1 MSNRVDDNDK
11 TGIKHDINDGGTGRI
26 RYKNHLKK
34 SQDISKF
41 ELIVAALTI
50 LSLIIILVVYL
61 EQLTPVQLQIL
72 YLFDLCVTIILG
84 IDYTFRLRRHP
95 KGQRLKFIIKNWYEI
110 PAMIPL
116 IVYASFDTHVAIV
129 VVLRALRLI
138 TFFRLV
144 RLFRILSYF
153 GDSQLLYIAFF
164 ISITTVSGAISIYL
178 VESQA
183 ADSDI
188 KTLRDAFW
196 WSVGIVSTIAPNNLT
211 PVTTEGQ
218 IIASILMFVSIG
230 VIAILISTLGSKLVQ
245 SRLKESKSIKP
256 GETVFTR
263 ESKDDIK
270 RKIDKIED
278 LNSQELDLLLSIIV
292 SIHNTLHLQQ
302 QQAHTQNSN
311 SSNID
316 RNTSKHE
323 LQDRKGSENQNKHSE
338 NLICLNCSNV
348 YPPHSLFCNYCG
360 RKII

>member
-1 MSNRVDDNDK
+1 MSNRVDDNDP
-11 TGIKHDINDGGTGRI
+11 TDSKHDISDGGTKGVQYSNYI
-26 RYKNHLKK
+26 KK
-34 SQDISKF
+34 SQDLNKF

-50 LSLIIILVVYL
+50 VSLIIILVVYL

-72 YLFDLCVTIILG
+72 YLFDLCVAIILG
-84 IDYTFRLRRHP
+84 VDYTYRLKKHP
-95 KGQRLKFIIKNWYEI
+95 KGQRLRFIIRNWYEI

-116 IVYASFDTHVAIV
+116 VVYASFDTHVAIV

-178 VESQA
+178 VESPA

-196 WSVGIVSTIAPNNLT
+196 WSIGIVSTIAPNNLV

-218 IIASILMFVSIG
+218 IIASILMFISIG

-245 SRLKESKSIKP
+245 SRLKESKNIKP
-256 GETVFTR
+256 GGTMFIK
-263 ESKDDIK
+263 ESKEDIK
-270 RKIDKIED
+270 KKIDKIEY
-278 LNSQELDLLLSIIV
+278 LNSQELDLLINIIV
-292 SIHNTLHLQQ
+292 STHNTLQFQQ
-302 QQAHTQNSN
+302 HTQNSN

-316 RNTSKHE
+316 MDTSRRK
-323 LQDRKGSENQNKHSE
+323 LQDKKESREKNQNKHLGYKE
-338 NLICLNCSNV
+338 G
-348 YPPHSLFCNYCG
+348 YDD
-360 RKII
+360 K

>member
-1 MSNRVDDNDK
+1 MSNRENDNDQNE
-11 TGIKHDINDGGTGRI
+11 IKHNVDASKTRRI
-26 RYKNHLKK
+26 RYNTHLKK

-61 EQLTPVQLQIL
+61 EKLTPAQLQIL
-72 YLFDLCVTIILG
+72 YLFDLCVTIVLG
-84 IDYTFRLRRHP
+84 IDYTFRLRRNP

-116 IVYASFDTHVAIV
+116 IVYAPLGTHVAIV
-129 VVLRALRLI
+129 VILRALRLI

-178 VESQA
+178 VESPA

-196 WSVGIVSTIAPNNLT
+196 WSIGIVSTIAPNNLV

-218 IIASILMFVSIG
+218 IIASILMFISIG

-245 SRLKESKSIKP
+245 SRLKESKNNKP
-256 GETVFTR
+256 GETMFIK
-263 ESKDDIK
+263 ESKEDIK

-278 LNSQELDLLLSIIV
+278 LNSQELDLLFNIIV
-292 SIHNTLHLQQ
+292 STHNTLQFQQ
-302 QQAHTQNSN
+302 QQTHLQSSN
-311 SSNID
+311 SFKID
-316 RNTSKHE
+316 KNTPQDK
-323 LQDRKGSENQNKHSE
+323 LQDKKESKEKNQNKHAE
-338 NLICLNCSNV
+338 D
-348 YPPHSLFCNYCG
+348 Y
-360 RKII
+360 

>member
-1 MSNRVDDNDK
+1 MSNREDDNDQNE
-11 TGIKHDINDGGTGRI
+11 IKHNIDASETRRI
-26 RYKNHLKK
+26 RYNAHLKK

-61 EQLTPVQLQIL
+61 EKLTPAQLQIL
-72 YLFDLCVTIILG
+72 YLFDLCVTIVLG

-116 IVYASFDTHVAIV
+116 IVYASFGTHVAIV
-129 VVLRALRLI
+129 VILRALRLI

-178 VESQA
+178 VESPVSN
-183 ADSDI
+183 SDI
-188 KTLRDAFW
+188 KTLGDSFW
-196 WSVGIVSTIAPNNLT
+196 WSVGIVSTIAPNNLS

-218 IIASILMFVSIG
+218 IIASVLMFVSIG

-245 SRLKESKSIKP
+245 SRLKESKSIRP
-256 GETVFTR
+256 GETTFTR

-278 LNSQELDLLLSIIV
+278 LNSQELGLLVNIII
-292 SIHNTLHLQQ
+292 SIHNTLYSQQ
-302 QQAHTQNSN
+302 HQTHSQNPT
-311 SSNID
+311 SSGID
-316 RNTSKHE
+316 KEELRHK
-323 LQDRKGSENQNKHSE
+323 LQDRKESEDQNNGSR
-338 NLICLNCSNV
+338 ICSNCNNT
-348 YPPHSLFCNYCG
+348 YPAHSLFCNYCG
-360 RKII
+360 RKIT

>member
-1 MSNRVDDNDK
+1 MSNRVDDNDP
-11 TGIKHDINDGGTGRI
+11 TDSKHDISDGGTKGVQYSNYI
-26 RYKNHLKK
+26 KK
-34 SQDISKF
+34 SQDLNKF

-50 LSLIIILVVYL
+50 VSLIIILVVYL

-72 YLFDLCVTIILG
+72 YLFDLCVAIILG
-84 IDYTFRLRRHP
+84 VDYTYRLKKHP
-95 KGQRLKFIIKNWYEI
+95 KGQRLRFIIRNWYEI

-116 IVYASFDTHVAIV
+116 VVYASFDTHVAIV

-178 VESQA
+178 VESPVSN
-183 ADSDI
+183 SDI

-196 WSVGIVSTIAPNNLT
+196 WSIGIVSTIAPNNLA

-218 IIASILMFVSIG
+218 IIASILMFISIG

-245 SRLKESKSIKP
+245 SRLKESKNNKP
-256 GETVFTR
+256 GETMFIK
-263 ESKDDIK
+263 ESKEDIK

-278 LNSQELDLLLSIIV
+278 LNSQELDLLFNIIV
-292 SIHNTLHLQQ
+292 STHNTLQFQQ
-302 QQAHTQNSN
+302 QQTHLQSSN
-311 SSNID
+311 SFKID
-316 RNTSKHE
+316 KNTPQDK
-323 LQDRKGSENQNKHSE
+323 LQDKKESKEKNQNKHAE
-338 NLICLNCSNV
+338 DYN
-348 YPPHSLFCNYCG
+348 
-360 RKII
+360 KE

>member
-1 MSNRVDDNDK
+1 MSNRVDDNDQ
-11 TGIKHDINDGGTGRI
+11 TDIKRDTNDGGAKRI
-26 RYKNHLKK
+26 QYKNHIKK
-34 SQDISKF
+34 SQDINKF

-84 IDYTFRLRRHP
+84 IDYTFRLRRRP

-116 IVYASFDTHVAIV
+116 VVYASFDTHVAIV

-178 VESQA
+178 VESEA

-188 KTLRDAFW
+188 KTLKDAFW
-196 WSVGIVSTIAPNNLT
+196 WSVGIVSTIAPNNLV

-245 SRLKESKSIKP
+245 SRLQESKSIQS
-256 GETVFTR
+256 GETMFIR

-278 LNSQELDLLLSIIV
+278 LNSQELDLLLNIIV
-292 SIHNTLHLQQ
+292 STHNTLHVQQ
-302 QQAHTQNSN
+302 QQAHIQKVN
-311 SSNID
+311 SSKTD
-316 RNTSKHE
+316 RNTSQGG
-323 LQDRKGSENQNKHSE
+323 LQDKKKSEEENQNKQSE
-338 NLICLNCSNV
+338 NRNC
-348 YPPHSLFCNYCG
+348 
-360 RKII
+360 